1 MPLIVLSG
9 LPSSGKTTR
18 AKQLEDFFRSKG
30 KKVNIVSEEQCIKNA
45 KFEKND
51 YYSASKN
58 EKQVRADI
66 KSNVIRLIQPNEVLI
81 LDGSNYIKGY
91 RYELYCCSKE
101 YKTTQCTVYCD
112 LPIEHAWQWNEQRPK
127 EDQYSRE
134 MFDALVQRYEAP
146 DGDKRWDSPLYTV
159 YPEDD
164 LPLEEIYSSLIDKK
178 PPKQNMSTQSQAPTE
193 KNYIQA
199 LDQITQDIVKEITSA
214 QQLGVDSN
222 IKISKYNVIVESAG
236 TIRQLNNLRKQF
248 VTFSKQ
254 QPQKIDNI
262 PGLFVQYLNK
272 SL

>member
-112 LPIEHAWQWNEQRPK
+112 LPIEHAWQWNEQRPE
-127 EDQYSRE
+127 EDRYSRE
-134 MFDALVQRYEAP
+134 IFDALVQRYEAP

-178 PPKQNMSTQSQAPTE
+178 PPKQNMSTQS
-193 KNYIQA
+193 
-199 LDQITQDIVKEITSA
+199 EISSA